1 MREGLTASTVV
12 ARAGGVVESE
22 IDSEVVAL
30 NIETGTCYGLNAVGS
45 RIWGMLAE
53 PVCISDICA
62 ILVAEY
68 RVERNICEVEVTE
81 LIDHL
86 LAENLVVVKNPT

>member
-1 MREGLTASTVV
+1 LRESLTPSSVV
-12 ARAGGVVESE
+12 CRTGHLVESE
-22 IDSEVVAL
+22 IDNEVVAL

-45 RIWGMLAE
+45 RIWALLAT
-53 PVCISDICA
+53 PVRISEICA
-62 ILVAEY
+62 TLVVEYQVEPSTCEAE
-68 RVERNICEVEVTE
+68 VID